1 MTIEG
6 HSVVFW
12 LRRLLAPLIS
22 AGAGLAISYFGLP
35 PDVVASSPGPPVR
48 QLGQFSRLS
57 GHVRQSID
65 AAGSARGPTA
75 SSWSRGS
82 QRGRTQRDGGVHG
95 RLRVTESTRSA
106 ITDWIAGCGASEL
119 VRDPSAKH
127 RPTLVN
133 HGHRW

>member
-57 GHVRQSID
+57 GHVRQSMTRP
-65 AAGSARGPTA
+65 ARPGAQPRPPGHEAHNGAGRNGM
-75 SSWSRGS
+75 G
-82 QRGRTQRDGGVHG
+82 
-95 RLRVTESTRSA
+95 ESTDVYA
-106 ITDWIAGCGASEL
+106 
-119 VRDPSAKH
+119 
-127 RPTLVN
+127 
-133 HGHRW
+133 